1 MTKKD
6 NAAHPLLLKME
17 RLVTMYAQM
26 SESEKVELAAW
37 EQAHVT
43 GDGAFGT
50 SDWPG
55 WKAVVDRFA
64 H

>member
-1 MTKKD
+1 MTKED
-6 NAAHPLLLKME
+6 IAAHPLLLTME

-26 SESEKVELAAW
+26 SELEKNELAAW
-37 EQAHVT
+37 ERANVT

-55 WKAVVDRFA
+55 WKAVVDRLS